1 MVNSSGFLHI
11 KISDHVKRHGIHIL
25 NFSTVTPELPANVA
39 HRDEHYQFLL
49 QKKGKLRLMLD
60 FNTIEMS
67 GPSIFFILPGQFHY
81 HISSDTYA
89 FVLTVDPSFV
99 QESYKTILDQY
110 FLIHNPISIT
120 PNKLKKLSDC
130 ISFLTDEIRD
140 AEANTCKQHIIR
152 GLTDTILGMF
162 TEEYSQPVTTSGIKE
177 TRPLTITR
185 QFKTLLFQHFKKLKK
200 PSDYAALQQLSTP
213 YLNEAVK
220 SFTGFTVSYW
230 IQKMIITEAKRLLYH
245 TDLTIKEI
253 ADDLGYDDHAY
264 FSRLF
269 TQIEKVSPVGYRKK
283 YR

>member
-1 MVNSSGFLHI
+1 MKNTSGFI
-11 KISDHVKRHGIHIL
+11 RFQINDYVKKHGIHIF
-25 NFSTVTPELPANVA
+25 NFSTPAPDLPANLP

-49 QKKGKLRLMLD
+49 QKKGKFRLMLD
-60 FNTIEMS
+60 FHTVEMN

-81 HISSDTYA
+81 HISSDTDTY
-89 FVLTVDPSFV
+89 VLTVDPSFV
-99 QESYKTILDQY
+99 LETYKIILDQY
-110 FLIHNPISIT
+110 FLIHDPASIT
-120 PNKLKKLSDC
+120 PAKLKKLNAF
-130 ISFLTDEIRD
+130 ISFLSDEIGD
-140 AEANTCKQHIIR
+140 AGANTCKQHIIR

-162 TEEYSQPVTTSGIKE
+162 TEEYAKPVENKGLKE
-177 TRPLTITR
+177 TRNITITR
-185 QFKTLLFQHFKKLKK
+185 QFKTLLFQHFKNLKK
-200 PSDYAALQQLSTP
+200 PSDYASLQQLSTP

-245 TDLTIKEI
+245 TDLTVKEI

-269 TQIEKVSPVGYRKK
+269 TQIEKVSPVSYRKR